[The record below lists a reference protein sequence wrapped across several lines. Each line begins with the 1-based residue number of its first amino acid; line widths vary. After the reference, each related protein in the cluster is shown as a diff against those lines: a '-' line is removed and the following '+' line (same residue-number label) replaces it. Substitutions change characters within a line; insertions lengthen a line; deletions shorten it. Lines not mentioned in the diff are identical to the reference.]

1 MNCRFVQVCVQL
13 PTSAVN
19 VSLLVLAAERRAA
32 TPCCGATAPGSPTA
46 AALVRYLLPARRSAA
61 NPPHATAAVER
72 REERRTYARPFHRPC
87 FPHYATSVNKLLIHC
102 DAPILLLQDQDHD
115 RPETMVSMRLNT
127 KVRGQRRC
135 LYMSLKYTRKHIP
148 ELYT

>member
-61 NPPHATAAVER
+61 NPPHAAAAVER

-87 FPHYATSVNKLLIHC
+87 FRHYARSVNKLAYLYAATHQYC
-102 DAPILLLQDQDHD
+102 FCKTNTTTDHKRWSQCASLQRSADNDAA
-115 RPETMVSMRLNT
+115 
-127 KVRGQRRC
+127 
-135 LYMSLKYTRKHIP
+135 YTCP
-148 ELYT
+148 